1 MSTNPEPNEAL
12 IARYLLG
19 EASISERAELERWL
33 AEDPARALE
42 LDRYRK
48 ILNLSETVSTRKFD
62 TDAAWQKL
70 KPRLEAV
77 APNDDLSG
85 KGRIIRWPVW
95 MAVAATTLIAVGLFF
110 LFRDDH
116 TKTIQY
122 VVEISSGST
131 YKNSMLPDSSL
142 VTLKPGSSLKYNLFE
157 AGKERRILLIGSA
170 RFKVKRNESKPF
182 IVESEQGF
190 VRVLGTTFTVET
202 DSLDGAIKVSV
213 IEGKVLVSN
222 KPETKAKADS
232 SAVIIL
238 PGQTAMLK
246 NQGKIKVQNEN
257 PQWLEFAFDK
267 TLVFENT
274 DLGSVAVMLGDLFKT
289 RITLLGNGLEN
300 CRLTASFKQ
309 QSLEEILGIIGETFG
324 LTVIKEGN
332 AYALKG
338 SGC

>member
-19 EASISERAELERWL
+19 EASTAERAELERWL
-33 AEDPARALE
+33 AEDPLRTLE

-48 ILNLSETVSTRKFD
+48 ILNLSESVSQRKFD
-62 TDAAWQKL
+62 TEVAWQKL
-70 KPRLEAV
+70 KPRLDNA
-77 APNDDLSG
+77 APKEHQPV
-85 KGRIIRWPVW
+85 KGRIVRWPVF
-95 MAVAATTLIAVGLFF
+95 MAVAATMLIAIGLFF
-110 LFRDDH
+110 LFKDDQ
-116 TKTIQY
+116 TELVEY
-122 VVEISSGST
+122 VASISSGTT
-131 YKNSMLPDSSL
+131 YKESILPDSSL

-157 AGKERRILLIGSA
+157 AEKERKILLKGSA
-170 RFKVKRNESKPF
+170 RFKVKRNEMKPF
-182 IVESEQGF
+182 VVQSSQGF

-202 DSLDGAIKVSV
+202 DSLDGAMKVSV

-222 KPETKAKADS
+222 SPETKAKADS

-238 PGQTAMLK
+238 PGQTATLK
-246 NQGKIKVQNEN
+246 NQGKIKVQKEN

-289 RITLLGNGLEN
+289 RIKLLGKRLEN

-332 AYALKG
+332 AYAIKG